1 MERTPSVVLWR
12 ESRWH
17 CECRRVSSSQWAAN
31 LYADD
36 IIIAEC
42 VCDRFTLMLH
52 TAQQWQMAVTNGH
65 PATQVVDF
73 VSVVADQRLK
83 EQLFALLILRK
94 IAVRGATGGRRSGHH
109 AEFPPITGIASS
121 GKRARPCE

>member
-1 MERTPSVVLWR
+1 MERAPSAVLWR

-65 PATQVVDF
+65 PATQVVDDGHTDNG
-73 VSVVADQRLK
+73 SAQNCPEAEYEARLRANTSDYSSARQRPGL
-83 EQLFALLILRK
+83 
-94 IAVRGATGGRRSGHH
+94 VRT
-109 AEFPPITGIASS
+109 
-121 GKRARPCE
+121 RA

>member
-1 MERTPSVVLWR
+1 MERAPSAVLWR

-42 VCDRFTLMLH
+42 VCDRFTLLLGI
-52 TAQQWQMAVTNGH
+52 ARRWQMTVRNENPAAYVVHDGH
-65 PATQVVDF
+65 LDHGPRNIPDA
-73 VSVVADQRLK
+73 
-83 EQLFALLILRK
+83 
-94 IAVRGATGGRRSGHH
+94 G
-109 AEFPPITGIASS
+109 
-121 GKRARPCE
+121 

>member
-1 MERTPSVVLWR
+1 MERAPSVVLWR

-42 VCDRFTLMLH
+42 VCVRFTLMLH
-52 TAQQWQMAVTNGH
+52 TAQQWQMAVRNGH
-65 PATQVVDF
+65 PATQVVHDGH
-73 VSVVADQRLK
+73 SDNGSAQNCPEAEYKARRRANTSEPLRL
-83 EQLFALLILRK
+83 A
-94 IAVRGATGGRRSGHH
+94 SGQ
-109 AEFPPITGIASS
+109 EW
-121 GKRARPCE
+121 